1 VAEHGGYR
9 KPANPAPVSGPG
21 AHSQRTDGGPAQVL
35 SAAPDQPYGAM
46 SQQMNDQRTTPMGG
60 KPNPPSLPNVP
71 ATPPAAGHQMPAYSG
86 GDFGAP
92 TARPNEPVTAG
103 VPIGPGPGP
112 AQMPNVGAKPT
123 GAMTQMLTNLSA
135 TDATGVIA
143 SLLQAA
149 RQRGV

>member
-1 VAEHGGYR
+1 MASAHGGYR

-21 AHSQRTDGGPAQVL
+21 AHSQRTDGGPAQSI
-35 SAAPDQPYGAM
+35 SAVPDQGYGDM
-46 SQQMNDQRTTPMGG
+46 TQQMNDQRTAPMGG
-60 KPNPPSLPNVP
+60 KPSLPNVP
-71 ATPPAAGHQMPAYSG
+71 ATPPPPPGHQMPAYSG

-92 TARPNEPVTAG
+92 TSRPNEPVTAG

-112 AQMPNVGAKPT
+112 SAMPNVGARPT

-149 RQRGV
+149 QQRGV